1 MKTRTFKIPVT
12 WTVYSTIEVEA
23 ETLEEAIEKFDE
35 VEDSDFGHDLPSE
48 FSYVDDSFERGD
60 YESCLVVNTNYEN

>member
-1 MKTRTFKIPVT
+1 MKTFKIPVT

-23 ETLEEAIEKFDE
+23 ETLEEAIERFDE

-60 YESCLVVNTNYEN
+60 FESCLIVNTNYED